1 MVNSVL
7 TISPQACNVC
17 QQRLGH
23 HTFAMAMWLSL
34 LAISAVNTDAAQ
46 SVAAAVSTGV
56 DDHLLSGAL

>member
-1 MVNSVL
+1 
-7 TISPQACNVC
+7 
-17 QQRLGH
+17 
-23 HTFAMAMWLSL
+23 MAMWLSL